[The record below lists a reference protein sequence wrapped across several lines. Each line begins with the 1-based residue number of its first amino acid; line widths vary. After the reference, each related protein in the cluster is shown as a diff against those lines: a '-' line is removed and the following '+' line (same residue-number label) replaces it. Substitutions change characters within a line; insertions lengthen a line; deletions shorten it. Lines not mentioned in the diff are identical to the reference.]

1 MEKRTD
7 LALEAHELYQQTEK
21 NENVPGVCINIEK
34 SGEITVSRVCITD
47 ESGSKALGKPVGNY
61 ITIEIPEL
69 IHKTEELY
77 EKTVVVLANEL
88 EKLVKIDKDGLVLV
102 VGLGNR
108 NITADALGPKVVS
121 QLLVTRHLF
130 ELMPEELEDGIRPV
144 CAVSPGVLGIT
155 GIETGEILKGVA
167 EKVNPDLIIVID
179 ALASRKLER
188 VSTTIQ
194 LSDTGLTPGSGIGN
208 VRMAIN
214 EKTMGVPVIAIGVPT
229 VVDAA
234 TMANDTIDM
243 VIDRLMEQTT
253 KDSDFYVLLKS
264 LDRNEKYSLINEILS
279 KEYMNLVVT
288 PKEVDEIIEDISEII
303 ANGINATM
311 HSAVSV
317 RDINRY
323 K

>member
-47 ESGSKALGKPVGNY
+47 ESGCKALGKPVGNY

-155 GIETGEILKGVA
+155 GIETGEILKGVS